1 MCMHART
8 HTHMHTH
15 TCAHTHTH
23 KQYTYLDF
31 RLGKLLGFIYDGCE
45 GGEHLSIHQLVLETG
60 KVLLQ
65 SPHTPLREVDV
76 GETVSKVT
84 PLPLC
89 PGVERNRE
97 TYHLCLVSIS

>member
-1 MCMHART
+1 MRA
-8 HTHMHTH
+8 HTH
-15 TCAHTHTH
+15 TCTRTHVRAHTHTH

-31 RLGKLLGFIYDGCE
+31 RLGKLLGFIHDGCE

-84 PLPLC
+84 PLLLR
-89 PGVERNRE
+89 PGGERNRE